1 MILFEKNRGIN
12 RRETHIYDGAG
23 VVWISAATS
32 PGNGAGVTRE
42 FFGISN
48 TLLTGTLFLRKAAE
62 TKGLFNDWVLEMCLK
77 KLPEIKEIKQKRGEF
92 KWQRTGHAGAEQDRV
107 QVVSLKPWQGKYRTV
122 RKQP

>member
-1 MILFEKNRGIN
+1 M
-12 RRETHIYDGAG
+12 
-23 VVWISAATS
+23 VWISAATS

-77 KLPEIKEIKQKRGEF
+77 KLPEIPGREN
-92 KWQRTGHAGAEQDRV
+92 TGRSESNRDDDPGGTGSGRYASDPGLFD
-107 QVVSLKPWQGKYRTV
+107 
-122 RKQP
+122 